1 MHRDGGH
8 LAAKV
13 PEQPLLSNPLSNPA
27 ERGIRE
33 LSKPA
38 PIIWCRLAA
47 MSFFG
52 RPQYHTEPMPESA
65 EQTGGGDPVGSR
77 VHLTRGFAIQLVA
90 VAGDWYDEHVHR
102 H

>member
-1 MHRDGGH
+1 MHRDRGR

-13 PEQPLLSNPLSNPA
+13 PQQPLLSNPLSHPA

-38 PIIWCRLAA
+38 PIVGRRLAA
-47 MSFFG
+47 VTFFG
-52 RPQYHTEPMPESA
+52 SPQHHAEPIPESA
-65 EQTGGGDPVGSR
+65 EETGGGNPVGSR
-77 VHLTRGFAIQLVA
+77 VQLTRGFAIQLVA

>member
-1 MHRDGGH
+1 MYRDRGR

-13 PEQPLLSNPLSNPA
+13 PEQPLLSNPLSDPA
-27 ERGIRE
+27 ERGICE

-38 PIIWCRLAA
+38 PIVRRCLVA

-52 RPQYHTEPMPESA
+52 RPQHYAEPIPETA
-65 EQTGGGDPVGSR
+65 EQTGGGNPFGSR
-77 VHLTRGFAIQLVA
+77 VHLTRRFTIQLVA
-90 VAGDWYDEHVHR
+90 VAGDGYDKDVHR